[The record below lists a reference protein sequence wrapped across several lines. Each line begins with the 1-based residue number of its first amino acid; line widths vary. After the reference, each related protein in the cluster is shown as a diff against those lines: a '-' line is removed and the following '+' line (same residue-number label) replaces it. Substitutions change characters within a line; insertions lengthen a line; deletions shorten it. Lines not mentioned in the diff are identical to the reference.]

1 MNQYARVCNGKTI
14 HSCVQLEA
22 YKHSVDDK
30 SIAVGGKQRII
41 TPDGY
46 AIPLHVRDG
55 LVYMD
60 MQPYTN
66 EQFDT
71 LPHIIMTSDLPW
83 DPTVFDGS
91 NDNEE
96 WFDAVSDL
104 EHIADDA
111 PFDEYGEYRHTH
123 ELEAMRAELSQSNN
137 IDKYFIN
144 SVETLID
151 VNERTVNQRQVDC
164 DKYRAR
170 FGYIPQHHAVLSKR
184 TTKPFAQ
191 TIQISL
197 PSM

>member
-1 MNQYARVCNGKTI
+1 MK
-14 HSCVQLEA
+14 
-22 YKHSVDDK
+22 KHDN
-30 SIAVGGKQRII
+30 
-41 TPDGY
+41 GY
-46 AIPLHVRDG
+46 AIPLQVRDG

-111 PFDEYGEYRHTH
+111 PFDECGEYRHTH

-137 IDKYFIN
+137 IDKYFNFVAMN
-144 SVETLID
+144 S
-151 VNERTVNQRQVDC
+151 
-164 DKYRAR
+164 
-170 FGYIPQHHAVLSKR
+170 
-184 TTKPFAQ
+184 
-191 TIQISL
+191 
-197 PSM
+197 